1 MISTFCFLA
10 AMTDPFDE
18 AGKACARNELFA
30 SKHYK
35 NYGRK
40 ALERNRTVDL
50 ILTMDMLCQLSYKG
64 ILRSVGTLS
73 SDTSFVNYVGFRSSC
88 GHETCLRF
96 YPFFDGLGKK
106 RATRDAAT
114 ASRLRASRPMP
125 RIPKAR
131 ASATRGKPA
140 YTSLEDEKE
149 KAWRICGLI
158 R

>member
-18 AGKACARNELFA
+18 AGKANAHNELFA
-30 SKHYK
+30 SKQYR

-73 SDTSFVNYVGFRSSC
+73 LDTSFVNYAGFRSSVR
-88 GHETCLRF
+88 HENCYLEARLRKAF
-96 YPFFDGLGKK
+96 RMLESIS
-106 RATRDAAT
+106 
-114 ASRLRASRPMP
+114 SRLKARRAMPMP
-125 RIPKAR
+125 PKAR
-131 ASATRGKPA
+131 AVSAKEAQAARLGFQP
-140 YTSLEDEKE
+140 EKSSE
-149 KAWRICGLI
+149 
-158 R
+158 